1 MLNKILS
8 ESSKHWFTV
17 APDSSTDRSNFSVNL
32 KKNTCSKKPSYKK
45 LKTGFSLTKDY
56 GGYNTLLDYLD
67 KPIRQFVLN
76 GNIYLG

>member
-1 MLNKILS
+1 M
-8 ESSKHWFTV
+8 
-17 APDSSTDRSNFSVNL
+17 

-76 GNIYLG
+76 GNVHLVNN